1 MAFTVLQ
8 STLVAAGAGTDV
20 TLELGTVPSTFAQGT
35 WLPVRA
41 SLISPA
47 LLTGAT
53 ATQIVFTFQNRRA
66 GSVIGTF
73 ASFTSSTG
81 NNLAAGT
88 EVVATPGAVTSLL
101 AGDVL
106 ELVLTHAGAG
116 TAYGAIV
123 AKVELQ

>member
-1 MAFTVLQ
+1 MSFLVLQ
-8 STLVAAGAGTDV
+8 STLVAAAAGTDV
-20 TLELGTVPSTFAQGT
+20 TVELGVVPTNFSQGAWIPART
-35 WLPVRA
+35 
-41 SLISPA
+41 SLVSPA

-73 ASFTSSTG
+73 GTITTATG
-81 NNLAAGT
+81 VNLAAGT
-88 EVVATPGAVTSLL
+88 EVVAVAGAVTSFL

-116 TAYGAIV
+116 TAYGAIL